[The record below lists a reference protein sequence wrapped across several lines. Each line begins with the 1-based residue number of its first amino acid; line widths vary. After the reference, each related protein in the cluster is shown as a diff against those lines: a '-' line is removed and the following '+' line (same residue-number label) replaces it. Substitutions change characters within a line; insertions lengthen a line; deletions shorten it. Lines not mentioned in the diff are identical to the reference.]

1 MLLMHKEN
9 LLKDLENHQSI
20 HKKALVKFLDLK
32 NRSFYPSRD
41 TVLLEM
47 YKSSIFWGIFSRY
60 QCDSVM
66 KRLHY
71 PI

>member
-1 MLLMHKEN
+1 MHKEN

-47 YKSSIFWGIFSRY
+47 YKSSIF
-60 QCDSVM
+60 
-66 KRLHY
+66 
-71 PI
+71 